1 MPWRMPADPLGS
13 VAFAALAAALPVV
26 LLFLAL
32 IVLRWRAWT
41 AGLLGAGAALAV
53 AVAAFGMPVPLAL
66 LAALHGVLY
75 GLVPIATIVLAAVFL
90 QDVAAATG
98 SVARLREALARATS
112 NRALQALLIAFGF
125 GALLEGSAGFGAP
138 VAITAGILVGLGFP
152 PLQAASLCLLANT
165 VPVAFAAVGL
175 PIAALAQA
183 TGLPAASLGV
193 VTARL
198 LAPLVVVVPL
208 LLVERV
214 VPEGKKPLAVAAALA
229 AGLAF
234 SATQLLVAETLGP
247 ELPALAGALAAVAVL
262 LPFLRGRAGFG
273 RDLLAGTAPF
283 FALALLVTG
292 WSLPPVRALLS
303 RTTVTVAIPLL
314 HGGVFDPARG
324 AALAATW
331 SVPWLSGAG
340 TAILLAAL
348 LSASLG
354 GLAPRETA
362 RLLGATV
369 RRLLPAVGAV
379 AAFLAFA
386 SLASYSGMMSALGRV
401 LAESGGAFPL
411 LSPAI
416 GWLGV
421 VMTGSDTA
429 SNAVFGR
436 LQVATAAAT
445 GTPAVLAA
453 AANTVGGT
461 AGKMLSPQSIA
472 VACAASGLSGREGE
486 LLRASL
492 PLSLVLGALAGVAT
506 LAAAALAPWFLPGPV
521 VPSAAEGAATGTA
534 EGVALLALSVVLAA
548 LVASWG
554 GRGASASA

>member
-13 VAFAALAAALPVV
+13 VPLAALAASLPVL

-32 IVLRWRAWT
+32 VVLRWKASR
-41 AGLLGAGAALAV
+41 AGLLAAGAALVV
-53 AVAAFGMPVPLAL
+53 AVAAFGMPASLAL
-66 LAALHGVLY
+66 LAALHGALY
-75 GLVPIATIVLAAVFL
+75 GLVPIAAIVVAAVYL
-90 QDVAAATG
+90 QDVAAETG
-98 SVARLREALARATS
+98 SFRRLREALASATS
-112 NRALQALLIAFGF
+112 DRALQALLIAFVF

-138 VAITAGILVGLGFP
+138 VAITTGILVGLGFP
-152 PLQAASLCLLANT
+152 PVPAAGLCLLANT

-175 PIAALAQA
+175 PIAALSQA
-183 TGLPAASLGV
+183 TGLAPQPLGAM
-193 VTARL
+193 TARL

-208 LLVERV
+208 LIVERV
-214 VPEGKKPLAVAAALA
+214 PPEGKRPRAVAAALA

-234 SATQLLVAETLGP
+234 AAAQLLAAEALGP
-247 ELPALAGALAAVAVL
+247 ELPALAGTLAAGAFL
-262 LPFLRGRAGFG
+262 APFLRLRRGLGKE
-273 RDLLAGTAPF
+273 LLAGAAPF
-283 FALALLVTG
+283 LALAVLVTA

-303 RTTVTVAIPLL
+303 RTTPVVAIPLL

-324 AALAATW
+324 SALPATW
-331 SVPWLSGAG
+331 SVPWLSGVS

-348 LSASLG
+348 LAALLG
-354 GLAPRETA
+354 GVRPGAA
-362 RLLGATV
+362 VRLLGGTA
-369 RRLLPAVGAV
+369 RRLLPTVVAV

-386 SLASYSGMMSALGRV
+386 SVATFSGMMPALGRL

-421 VMTGSDTA
+421 LMTGSDTA

-436 LQVATAAAT
+436 LQIATAAAT
-445 GTPAVLAA
+445 GTPALLAA

-486 LLRASL
+486 ILRAAL
-492 PLSLVLGALAGVAT
+492 PLSLALAGIAGAVTFVVASLGT
-506 LAAAALAPWFLPGPV
+506 RLLPPPAVAYAG
-521 VPSAAEGAATGTA
+521 GAATGGA
-534 EGVALLALSVVLAA
+534 WGGALLLGVALLAAA
-548 LVASWG
+548 GVASRG
-554 GRGASASA
+554 GRR